1 MFISK
6 SLWTGINLSAASS
19 SGDAQVL
26 VYNLSFQSLNRE
38 IIARKLFFIFLQ
50 MQKNECL
57 LSLLKKIKTFPY
69 NIFATS
75 AIYF

>member
-6 SLWTGINLSAASS
+6 SLWTGINLSAAPS

-38 IIARKLFFIFLQ
+38 IIARKLFFIFFA
-50 MQKNECL
+50 KAE
-57 LSLLKKIKTFPY
+57 KWVFIEPFEKIKTFPY